1 MDIVNILPILK
12 NKPMEYIKA
21 IQKNY
26 DDFITYSDI
35 PIGYQNLDRI
45 TIPAKFRN
53 ILDKMYIAVEDRYNL
68 LLNFVSYKN
77 TGYIAYAMIQE
88 YFKQVYSKNEN
99 IEKIIYIDTNL
110 LVEDYK
116 RIMNINHLN
125 QSPVHNIDTIL
136 RNIEY
141 APLVIWDK
149 FSKLESTFDK
159 QKIYDLLSIRKR
171 NNCCNI
177 FMIAGGTTN
186 LSQVIGADIFDMM
199 DVDFGGD
206 YSRMNFEVPKK
217 GMNL

>member
-1 MDIVNILPILK
+1 
-12 NKPMEYIKA
+12 
-21 IQKNY
+21 
-26 DDFITYSDI
+26 
-35 PIGYQNLDRI
+35 
-45 TIPAKFRN
+45 
-53 ILDKMYIAVEDRYNL
+53 
-68 LLNFVSYKN
+68 
-77 TGYIAYAMIQE
+77 
-88 YFKQVYSKNEN
+88 
-99 IEKIIYIDTNL
+99 
-110 LVEDYK
+110 
-116 RIMNINHLN
+116 MNINHLN